1 MKPDNSSCLD
11 IDECS
16 QANACSADA
25 TCANT
30 DGSYTCSCNEG
41 FTGNGIVCERMEVCL
56 YVPGVQSCSCRPGM
70 VTSGNACVDIDEC
83 KNKTACW
90 PNAQCQNTFGSF
102 TCFCNENYTAVGQ
115 SCKPACRSVPCPSDP
130 CVNGGACYVDGV
142 DGGCSAAKCSCTP
155 VTQGDKCQF
164 GTLTVPVSR
173 KPGAAKVK
181 YALKLWFIS
190 KKYNS
195 ITEAVKAELTNA
207 VINKLKIIS
216 GFNAVSLENF
226 SSTGNSTIKSNCMA
240 NFDYPLDSSIHAIYN
255 GTQLALIRSKF
266 VLMRYLGN
274 ILLED
279 IQQTVVPQNQLDQV
293 YNCNT
298 TFTGYTLSLPETSGP
313 VCLSPCANENH
324 CNKNGEC
331 QHLQTGAV
339 CVCNNKGIYQTTGS
353 RCEEVTLIS
362 RVFFAILFGTLGG
375 ILLLLLLAGLLGYM
389 LYRRKKA
396 WDRFSDTGSLG
407 TNRSR
412 FPSFS
417 RKGSYIPWITTMPE
431 STILSDASGIKTL
444 SYRENSKPDPHKEV
458 RLPRATAF
466 DNPAMSQYE

>member
-1 MKPDNSSCLD
+1 
-11 IDECS
+11 
-16 QANACSADA
+16 
-25 TCANT
+25 
-30 DGSYTCSCNEG
+30 
-41 FTGNGIVCERMEVCL
+41 
-56 YVPGVQSCSCRPGM
+56 
-70 VTSGNACVDIDEC
+70 
-83 KNKTACW
+83 
-90 PNAQCQNTFGSF
+90 
-102 TCFCNENYTAVGQ
+102 
-115 SCKPACRSVPCPSDP
+115 
-130 CVNGGACYVDGV
+130 
-142 DGGCSAAKCSCTP
+142 
-155 VTQGDKCQF
+155 
-164 GTLTVPVSR
+164 
-173 KPGAAKVK
+173 
-181 YALKLWFIS
+181 
-190 KKYNS
+190 
-195 ITEAVKAELTNA
+195 
-207 VINKLKIIS
+207 
-216 GFNAVSLENF
+216 
-226 SSTGNSTIKSNCMA
+226 MA

-266 VLMRYLGN
+266 GFMRYLGN

-331 QHLQTGAV
+331 QHLQTGTV

-431 STILSDASGIKTL
+431 STILSDAAGIKTL